1 MEHKHNLIFLGMVQ
15 FLDRQGQSLLS
26 LLFNREM
33 INILNDSRKKKGL

>member
-1 MEHKHNLIFLGMVQ
+1 MVQ

-33 INILNDSRKKKGL
+33 INILNDGRKMKGL

>member
-1 MEHKHNLIFLGMVQ
+1 MVQ

-33 INILNDSRKKKGL
+33 INILNDSRKMKGL